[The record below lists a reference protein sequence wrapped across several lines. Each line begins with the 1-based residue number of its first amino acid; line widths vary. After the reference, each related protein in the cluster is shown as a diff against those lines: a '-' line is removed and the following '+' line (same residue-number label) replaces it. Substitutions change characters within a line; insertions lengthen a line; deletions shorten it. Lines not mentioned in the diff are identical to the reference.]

1 MLARRTSDA
10 RPAEGENGFTGFD
23 LRHDSISEQR
33 QGEGSAGDRAYSINV
48 LKPRQF
54 IPVLILVA
62 GLWAYHNSFRAPAVD
77 I

>member
-48 LKPRQF
+48 AIGRG
-54 IPVLILVA
+54 VVA
-62 GLWAYHNSFRAPAVD
+62 TRLFRSMTAA
-77 I
+77 